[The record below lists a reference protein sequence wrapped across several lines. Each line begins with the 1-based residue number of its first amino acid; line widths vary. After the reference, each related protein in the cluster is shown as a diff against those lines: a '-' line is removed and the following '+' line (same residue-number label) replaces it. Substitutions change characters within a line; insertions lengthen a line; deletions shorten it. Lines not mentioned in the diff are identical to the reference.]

1 MFPVLPV
8 EQFLFFFFFYL
19 DDAFDQQHCSFHL
32 PLSCENHFKTCCH
45 FLCNP
50 SYETFTQ
57 IVLNYVFYSKQSV
70 FHPCATG
77 QQFILLYLFY
87 LLFNI
92 FEPS

>member
-1 MFPVLPV
+1 MMLPV
-8 EQFLFFFFFYL
+8 EQISFLSFFFKL

-57 IVLNYVFYSKQSV
+57 IVLNYVFFTLNRV
-70 FHPCATG
+70 FSIHV
-77 QQFILLYLFY
+77 QQVSSLFDFIFLF
-87 LLFNI
+87 I
-92 FEPS
+92 V